1 MNKINEEIILG
12 IEINFEIG
20 IIPKIGII
28 INPEINGR
36 ITLIKILKK
45 HLTILIIE
53 ADILIMLN
61 LMTKYIHLDILIIK
75 ITIII
80 NMMTMIVTTPN
91 MMTIIVTTPN
101 MMTIIVTTSN
111 MMTITV
117 TTSNMMTI
125 TVTTPNMMTITKM
138 ITKITMKIPTMMLQ
152 FMMIMTTTDYMKR
165 TILHITPI

>member
-1 MNKINEEIILG
+1 MNKINEGIILG
-12 IEINFEIG
+12 IEINPEIG
-20 IIPKIGII
+20 IIQEIGII
-28 INPEINGR
+28 INPEINGQ
-36 ITLIKILKK
+36 ITLIKILRK

-80 NMMTMIVTTPN
+80 NMMT
-91 MMTIIVTTPN
+91 IIVTTPN
-101 MMTIIVTTSN
+101 MMTITVITPS
-111 MMTITV
+111 MMTIIV

-138 ITKITMKIPTMMLQ
+138 ITKITMKISTMMLQ

-165 TILHITPI
+165 TMLHITPI

>member
-1 MNKINEEIILG
+1 MNKINEGIILG
-12 IEINFEIG
+12 IEINPEIG
-20 IIPKIGII
+20 IIQEIGII
-28 INPEINGR
+28 INPEINGQ
-36 ITLIKILKK
+36 ITLIKILRK

-75 ITIII
+75 IT
-80 NMMTMIVTTPN
+80 MMTIIVTTPN

-101 MMTIIVTTSN
+101 MMTIIVTTPN
-111 MMTITV
+111 IMTIIV

-138 ITKITMKIPTMMLQ
+138 ITKITMKIPTMIIQ
-152 FMMIMTTTDYMKR
+152 FIMIIM
-165 TILHITPI
+165 